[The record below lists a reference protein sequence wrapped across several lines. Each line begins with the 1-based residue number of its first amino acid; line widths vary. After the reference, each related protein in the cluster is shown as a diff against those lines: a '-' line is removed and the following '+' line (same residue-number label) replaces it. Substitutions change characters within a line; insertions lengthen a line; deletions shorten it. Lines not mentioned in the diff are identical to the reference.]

1 MPISQLLV
9 SLALPDTKNYENVS
23 SEEIFAA
30 VEKVLNLLEM
40 MTKRR
45 DSNLH

>member
-9 SLALPDTKNYENVS
+9 SLALSDNKQYQNVS
-23 SEEIFAA
+23 SEEVFVA
-30 VEKVLNLLEM
+30 VEKILDFLDI